1 MEIGSEVA
9 LVIRTRQCFLSLG
22 VPIYSGGENSK
33 DDRSGLLD
41 VQLSVARVV

>member
-9 LVIRTRQCFLSLG
+9 LVIRTRQYFSSLS
-22 VPIYSGGENSK
+22 VRVCAGGEDSR

-41 VQLSVARVV
+41 AELSVARVV